1 MKRNRTAMTIVA
13 LVYIVVRKI
22 LADKVRGIK
31 INLYVWMVAG
41 CLDEVEATDHDSHQ
55 SHIRDTSN

>member
-1 MKRNRTAMTIVA
+1 MTIVA

-31 INLYVWMVAG
+31 INRMLNRRRVVWMVAG
-41 CLDEVEATDHDSHQ
+41 CLDEVGATDHDW
-55 SHIRDTSN
+55 HIRDTSN